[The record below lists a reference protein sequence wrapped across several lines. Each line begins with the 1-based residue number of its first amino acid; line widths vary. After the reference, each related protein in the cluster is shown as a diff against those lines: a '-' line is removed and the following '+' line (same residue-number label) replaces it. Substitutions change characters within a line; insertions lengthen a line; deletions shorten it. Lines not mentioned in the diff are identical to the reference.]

1 MPHELYQQLETS
13 QQANQKLMRLVFQT
27 AQAQRAAEAEA
38 CALRRLLADVL
49 PLVRPGTEDEYAV
62 WQDAQARLAR
72 IEAHDDQ
79 A

>member
-13 QQANQKLMRLVFQT
+13 QQANQKLMRLVSQT

-49 PLVRPGTEDEYAV
+49 PLVRPSSEDELAV
-62 WQDAQARLAR
+62 WLEAKARLQ
-72 IEAHDDQ
+72 EKQTDE
-79 A
+79 

>member
-1 MPHELYQQLETS
+1 MPHDLYQHLEAS
-13 QQANQKLMRLVFQT
+13 QHSNLKLMRLVYQT

-49 PLVRPGTEDEYAV
+49 PLVRPSTEDELAV

-72 IEAHDDQ
+72 MEEQ
-79 A
+79 E

>member
-1 MPHELYQQLETS
+1 MPQELYQQLETS

-49 PLVRPGTEDEYAV
+49 PLVRPSTEDELTV
-62 WQDAQARLAR
+62 WQDAQVRLAR
-72 IEAHDDQ
+72 MEEQ
-79 A
+79 E